1 VIDSLLGTFGL
12 FGGAFLVAFCAGM
25 FPIISIEL
33 FLIGIGTWAHP
44 TSTDMVWIVL
54 LAAIGHQI
62 AKTICYYAGYG
73 ALEKANDK
81 LRARVDKLRHKID
94 RWNKRPKLIMFIAS
108 TTGIPPLYVLAFI
121 ARPLM
126 NMRIAPFTLI
136 VFSSRILRYAV
147 LLAAPQ
153 LIGAG

>member
-1 VIDSLLGTFGL
+1 MIDSLLATFGL
-12 FGGAFLVAFCAGM
+12 FGGAFVIGFCAGM

-33 FLIGIGTWAHP
+33 FLIGIGAWATP
-44 TSTDMVWIVL
+44 APADMAIIVV

-94 RWNKRPKLIMFIAS
+94 RWNRRPKLIMFVAS
-108 TTGIPPLYVLAFI
+108 VIGIPPLYVLAFI

-126 NMRIAPFTLI
+126 DMRFWPFTII
-136 VFSSRILRYAV
+136 VFSSRIVRYAV